1 MNLWFRF
8 KLMNHE
14 SKCWLV
20 SFVCNWVTHIRFIAN
35 WVPQP
40 NHMIIITKPKKK
52 KKNNDILKVKYSVN
66 QNLVVSLSFSTL
78 NLSCSCLNSYTMLI
92 WLQDAW
98 NIKFIANWVPQ
109 PTHMII
115 ITKKKNYISKVKY
128 CVIPKR
134 SRFFIF

>member
-52 KKNNDILKVKYSVN
+52 KNDILKVKYCVN

-78 NLSCSCLNSYTMLI
+78 SLSCSYLNSYTMLI

-115 ITKKKNYISKVKY
+115 ITKKKFYISKVKY